1 MGFFRRFCAV
11 AIALL
16 LATLPACT
24 SAPAAPTATGTT
36 EPVAATTPTEHLTI
50 SVNLTEAEKQKND
63 ALYDYFSDKFNIE
76 LKPVPFSTTEWQERI
91 RIWIVSNSLPDL
103 VWINVDENTFSEYA
117 SWAREGIF
125 QPLPADLR
133 SEYPNIGALLDQE
146 DVNADE
152 LLTINGKLYAYPT
165 IRNTASQDYSS
176 PLGFYY
182 RRDWAE
188 KVGLAQPG
196 DVYTWDQFVELGQA
210 FVKQDPGNNG
220 AGKTVGA
227 GAQAEYFPQA
237 FGVYQLASENGLG
250 AFQRVG
256 DHYEW
261 TAARPETLEGLTIA
275 KKLYDSRILWS
286 ENALGSSHLDKY
298 KAGLMGIVFD
308 EFDNALL
315 TDMRK
320 SLQRTFLGI
329 NVDKALRPMH
339 VKGPDGTFWAEKTVC
354 FSGAVSLRAGVDSE
368 TVSRVLSMFDWLLS
382 EEGTLFRTYGFES
395 KDYAKT
401 DSAARCLWSR
411 DLVTM
416 ALIDPYPSGCRQFYS
431 LAASTDEDLP
441 IYPKSVVASSN
452 NVAMFQA
459 ANAKFRSVDVY
470 SNYFDSLARDDTIAQ
485 LAEQTHDEMVNL
497 VTTARAQEL
506 SKLWEQW
513 VSKKLP
519 IVQPFLVEL
528 TVLAQQ

>member
-1 MGFFRRFCAV
+1 MGLIRRFCAV
-11 AIALL
+11 ALALL
-16 LATLPACT
+16 LAALPACT
-24 SAPAAPTATGTT
+24 SAPATPTASSTA
-36 EPVAATTPTEHLTI
+36 EPAAAATPTEHLTI

-103 VWINVDENTFSEYA
+103 VWMNVDETTFSEYA
-117 SWAREGIF
+117 SWARDGIF
-125 QPLPADLR
+125 QPLPDDLR
-133 SEYPNIGALLDQE
+133 SVYPNIGALLNRGDI
-146 DVNADE
+146 NADE

-165 IRNTASQDYSS
+165 IRNTASQGYRS

-188 KVGLAQPG
+188 KLGMAQPG

-210 FVKQDPGNNG
+210 FVKLDPGNNG

-227 GAQAEYFPQA
+227 GTQSQYFPEA

-286 ENALGSSHLDKY
+286 ENVLGSSHLDKY

-329 NVDKALRPMH
+329 DVDKALSPMH
-339 VKGPDGTFWAEKTVC
+339 VKGPDGSFWAAKTVC

-368 TVSRVLSMFDWLLS
+368 TVNRVLSMFDWLLS
-382 EEGTLFRTYGFES
+382 EEGTLFHTYGFEG
-395 KDYAKT
+395 KDYTKT
-401 DSAARCLWSR
+401 GNDIQCLWNS
-411 DLVTM
+411 DLVTL
-416 ALIDPYPSGCRQFYS
+416 ALVDPYPSGCRQFYS
-431 LAASTDEDLP
+431 LAASTEEDLP
-441 IYPKSVVASSN
+441 IYPMSVITTSR
-452 NVAMFQA
+452 NVAMFQEV
-459 ANAKFRSVDVY
+459 NAKFRSVDEY

-485 LAEQTHDEMVNL
+485 LAGQTHDKMVNL
-497 VTTARAQEL
+497 VTTAHAKDL
-506 SKLWEQW
+506 SKLWDQW

-528 TVLAQQ
+528 TVLAQ